1 MAKIKDKN
9 REIVFNK
16 LQNYKKLRGE
26 WKKAADKGLEKFK
39 GTEKEKLYKL
49 HFEQHKAIIPVCM
62 ELYISQRTFYSWRD
76 EILDAVINQAMYD
89 RLLEP

>member
-16 LQNYKKLRGE
+16 LHDRKKLRGE
-26 WKKAADKGLEKFK
+26 WKTCTEKALKKFE
-39 GTEKEKLYKL
+39 GTEKGKLYKL
-49 HFEQHKAIIPVCM
+49 HFEQHKAISPVCM